1 MTYEHREG
9 GGALFKNDKKESDKH
24 PDYKGTIM
32 LGGKVYQIAGWKKEG
47 TKGTFLSLKGEE
59 PRQQDK
65 PKGAHGLESDI
76 PFN

>member
-1 MTYEHREG
+1 MAYEHREG

-59 PRQQDK
+59 QREK
-65 PKGAHGLESDI
+65 PNKTARGLESDH
-76 PFN
+76 PF